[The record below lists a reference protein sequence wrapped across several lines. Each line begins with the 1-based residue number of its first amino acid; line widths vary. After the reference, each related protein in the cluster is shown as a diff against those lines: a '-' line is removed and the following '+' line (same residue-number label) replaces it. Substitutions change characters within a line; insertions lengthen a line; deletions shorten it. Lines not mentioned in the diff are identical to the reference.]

1 MLNHPDTERP
11 IPSSGKLILPDL
23 SDEEQRVSSNQHRTP
38 FDPTLLI
45 RQKTPPAPKKI
56 LPKLAWYWRKDPA
69 YKVFMIALVMVVV
82 ASGLFIALVS
92 ASMTG
97 RSSSGASYSQN
108 PPAKVVPTGKVDLR
122 PAFPT
127 PGGGNGTQ
135 QSSQPPAQ
143 STPSL
148 GSTSTATVQPTM
160 QPGGQLTLQI
170 TGYPAAVDNNSR
182 VDITVS
188 TNQPGISVYLQI
200 RYNVQPSRGFAGP
213 GTTDANGNVTI
224 PWSVLALAFGHK
236 NVQATLTAVGT
247 DQNGQH
253 VNSAPVVIQVVTGA
267 GMG

>member
-1 MLNHPDTERP
+1 MLNHPDTEHP
-11 IPSSGKLILPDL
+11 NPSSGKLVLPDL
-23 SDEEQRVSSNQHRTP
+23 SDEEQRVWSGQHKAQ

-45 RQKTPPAPKKI
+45 RQKTPPAPKKV

-69 YKVFMIALVMVVV
+69 YKVFMIAVAMVVL
-82 ASGLFIALVS
+82 ASIVLVSLVS
-92 ASMTG
+92 ASMFG
-97 RSSSGASYSQN
+97 RSSASAGYSQT
-108 PPAKVVPTGKVDLR
+108 PPAKAAPGGPVDLH

-127 PGGGNGTQ
+127 PGGGNGTGE
-135 QSSQPPAQ
+135 SSQPPAQ
-143 STPSL
+143 NTPVL
-148 GSTSTATVQPTM
+148 GNGTGTAQPTV

-170 TGYPAAVDNNSR
+170 TNYPAVVTNNSR

-200 RYNVQPSRGFAGP
+200 HYNVAPTRAFAGP

-224 PWSVLALAFGHK
+224 PWTVLVFSFSRK
-236 NVQATLTAVGT
+236 TVQATLTAVGT

-253 VNSAPVVIQVVTGA
+253 VSSDPVVIQVLAA

>member
-23 SDEEQRVSSNQHRTP
+23 SEEEQRVASNQHRTP

-45 RQKTPPAPKKI
+45 RQKTPPPPKKM

-82 ASGLFIALVS
+82 ASGLFIALIS
-92 ASMTG
+92 ASMNG
-97 RSSSGASYSQN
+97 RSPSGASYSQN
-108 PPAKVVPTGKVDLR
+108 PPAKVVPTGKVDLH

-127 PGGGNGTQ
+127 PEGGNGTQ

-148 GSTSTATVQPTM
+148 GSTATTQPTM

-170 TGYPAAVDNNSR
+170 TGYPAAVNNNSR

-224 PWSVLALAFGHK
+224 PWTVLVFSFGHK

-253 VNSAPVVIQVVTGA
+253 VNSAPVVIQVVAGP